1 MEVVINFLR
10 PGKGTTRYI
19 EGLVDEDPTRI
30 KTLTRLPSEVSRR
43 WCEENWWQNGFISE
57 GTLVEAVVKYL
68 YFRKWYSVMQV
79 LGADGRHLGYYVDI
93 DTPIHRVGNEVYLT
107 DLFLDLWIAPDG
119 SFIEL
124 DREEFEEGF
133 QSKLITSYQV
143 RKANQTLKMIVREI
157 ASGDFFS
164 IIY

>member
-1 MEVVINFLR
+1 
-10 PGKGTTRYI
+10 
-19 EGLVDEDPTRI
+19 
-30 KTLTRLPSEVSRR
+30 
-43 WCEENWWQNGFISE
+43 
-57 GTLVEAVVKYL
+57 VKYL

-124 DREEFEEGF
+124 DRQELEEGF

-157 ASGDFFS
+157 ASGDFFN

>member
-19 EGLVDEDPTRI
+19 EGLVDEDLTRI
-30 KTLTRLPSEVSRR
+30 KTLTRLPSDVSRR

-93 DTPIHRVGNEVYLT
+93 DTPLHRVGNEVYLT

-133 QSKLITSYQV
+133 QSKLITSNQY

-157 ASGDFFS
+157 ASGDFFN

>member
-19 EGLVDEDPTRI
+19 EGLVDEDLTRI
-30 KTLTRLPSEVSRR
+30 KTLTRLPSDVSRR

-93 DTPIHRVGNEVYLT
+93 DTPLHRVGNEVYLT

-124 DREEFEEGF
+124 YRQEFEEGF

-157 ASGDFFS
+157 ASGDFFN

>member
-10 PGKGTTRYI
+10 PGKGITRYI
-19 EGLVDEDPTRI
+19 EGLVDEDSKRI
-30 KTLTRLPSEVSRR
+30 KTLTRLPTEVSRR
-43 WCEENWWQNGFISE
+43 WCKENWWKNGFISQ

-124 DREEFEEGF
+124 DRQEFEEGF
-133 QSKLITSYQV
+133 QSKLITPYQV